1 MLWAAALRCKVQGGQ
16 GRYWWSCAAFLSF
29 LCSLIE
35 MESSQ
40 QQESAGLEQ
49 LTSHPPASPVLN
61 FHEANFIAFP
71 NQRQSN
77 IYGLCS
83 LRINGCNKLLVA
95 TLRGQIFSL
104 VGKSVGRV
112 LGKKIVQNLNPL
124 EVLIEYLSYRKTAEE
139 QQTER
144 ERIAARRDIAVG
156 LIESEREIILKYFAQ
171 RFAERKDALN
181 GFFDVLHTAVQE
193 KNEHAMD
200 TALSGILGI
209 VKDSPL
215 KDFETFRQ
223 ARADNRVIEI

>member
-1 MLWAAALRCKVQGGQ
+1 MAT
-16 GRYWWSCAAFLSF
+16 
-29 LCSLIE
+29 
-35 MESSQ
+35 SS
-40 QQESAGLEQ
+40 
-49 LTSHPPASPVLN
+49 V
-61 FHEANFIAFP
+61 
-71 NQRQSN
+71 
-77 IYGLCS
+77 
-83 LRINGCNKLLVA
+83 
-95 TLRGQIFSL
+95 
-104 VGKSVGRV
+104 VGKVGRV
-112 LGKKIVQNLNPL
+112 LGKGIVQNLNPL
-124 EVLIEYLSYRKTAEE
+124 EVLREYVSYRKTVEE

-144 ERIAARRDIAVG
+144 ERIAARRDIAVR

>member
-1 MLWAAALRCKVQGGQ
+1 MAT
-16 GRYWWSCAAFLSF
+16 
-29 LCSLIE
+29 
-35 MESSQ
+35 SS
-40 QQESAGLEQ
+40 
-49 LTSHPPASPVLN
+49 
-61 FHEANFIAFP
+61 
-71 NQRQSN
+71 
-77 IYGLCS
+77 
-83 LRINGCNKLLVA
+83 
-95 TLRGQIFSL
+95 

-112 LGKKIVQNLNPL
+112 LGKGIVRNLNPF
-124 EVLIEYLSYRKTAEE
+124 EVLVEYLSYRKTVEE

-144 ERIAARRDIAVG
+144 ERIAARRDIAVR

-181 GFFDVLHTAVQE
+181 GLFDVLHTAMQE

-200 TALSGILGI
+200 MALSGIVAI